1 MGKRGERWQKGA
13 EIAVACI
20 LHSRVSCN
28 TAVYIQLKD
37 IFGSLIDSSSL
48 TLGHRLVQIGAMYI
62 MPINDGLS
70 TWRVVATCVNKLC
83 THQ

>member
-48 TLGHRLVQIGAMYI
+48 GHRLVQIGAEYI
-62 MPINDGLS
+62 MPINDRLS
-70 TWRVVATCVNKLC
+70 TYMEGSDMC
-83 THQ
+83 